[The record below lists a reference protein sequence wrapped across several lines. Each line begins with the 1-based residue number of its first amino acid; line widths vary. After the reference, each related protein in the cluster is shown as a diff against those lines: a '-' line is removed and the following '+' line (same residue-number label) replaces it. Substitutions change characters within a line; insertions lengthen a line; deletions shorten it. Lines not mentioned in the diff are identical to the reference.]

1 MNKVRY
7 SKEASNVNVPLI
19 TNIQNS
25 VNVPLITNIQNSVNE
40 ESFNQ
45 KLHSL

>member
-1 MNKVRY
+1 MNQVGY

-19 TNIQNS
+19 TNIK
-25 VNVPLITNIQNSVNE
+25 NSVNE

-45 KLHSL
+45 KLHTALEKVISTE